1 MIRAFLAAALSLACF
16 ACQPAFAQAAP
27 PLSAKEW
34 AATAAGAK
42 PGTVIDLGDRRVT
55 FSRMKGLHDVTIKG
69 GVFGFVILDN
79 WSNVTFD
86 GTRFEASADRPMT
99 GYIPPYVDAYSPAGL
114 MFKNATFVGYV
125 DSAGNLA
132 GGGINGRGGSDIT
145 VTGSTF
151 RDMSTVATFTRTV
164 GVAFNDNTIANVRE
178 GVRLVGASNASI
190 SRNRIGPFKPAAGD
204 HPDGIQFFTA
214 GLTLADDRAAHDVVI
229 ESNLIDPGL
238 AAHAQGIFIGDEA
251 KLYATGRGHSN
262 LTIRNNVLIGTGWHG
277 IAVGPHGPGLT
288 IEGNRLLIRLTG
300 DGVTDNWIKVD
311 AGGGIVRDN
320 YAGSITL
327 AAGVTASG
335 NTSVKRAAADAD
347 IAEAVARLAPIV
359 VCK

>member
-1 MIRAFLAAALSLACF
+1 MIRALLAALLALAIAPAASAQTTLTAKDWTALA
-16 ACQPAFAQAAP
+16 
-27 PLSAKEW
+27 SA
-34 AATAAGAK
+34 AK
-42 PGTVIDLGDRRVT
+42 PGTVIDLGTQRVT
-55 FSRMKGLHDVTIKG
+55 FARYRGLSNVTIRG
-69 GVFGFVILDN
+69 GVFGFTVLDS
-79 WSNVTFD
+79 WQNVTFD
-86 GTRFEASADRPMT
+86 GTRFEAAPADRVMS
-99 GYIPPYVDAYSPAGL
+99 GYIPPYIDAYSPAGL
-114 MFKNATFVGYV
+114 TFKNVTFVGYV

-164 GVAFNDNTIANVRE
+164 GVAFNDNTLANVRE
-178 GVRLVGASNASI
+178 GVRLVGASNTSI
-190 SRNRIGPFKPAAGD
+190 ARNRIGPFKPAAGD

-229 ESNLIDPGL
+229 EGNLIDPGP
-238 AAHAQGIFIGDEA
+238 AAHAQGIFVGDEA
-251 KLYATGRGHSN
+251 KLYATGRGYSN

-277 IAVGPHGPGLT
+277 IAIGPHGPGLT

-311 AGGGIVRDN
+311 AGGGMVRDN

-335 NTSVKRAAADAD
+335 NVTSKAAATDAQ
-347 IAEAVARLAPIV
+347 IATAKAALSPLAVCP
-359 VCK
+359 